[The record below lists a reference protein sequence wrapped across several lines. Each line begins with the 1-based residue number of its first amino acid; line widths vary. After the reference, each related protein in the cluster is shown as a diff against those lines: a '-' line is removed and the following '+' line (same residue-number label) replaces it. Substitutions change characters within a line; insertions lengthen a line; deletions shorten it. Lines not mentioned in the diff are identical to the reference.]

1 MKAVDHILVAATK
14 VPGLIFCSGQT
25 PIDGSGKLVPGGIRE
40 HTLQC
45 IKNLEKVL
53 KHAGASLE
61 NVVKVNIF
69 LKNMDDFAA
78 VNEVYEKA
86 MPTPKPARSCFQAGK
101 LPNDVIVEIECIA
114 SV

>member
-1 MKAVDHILVAATK
+1 MKAVYHILVAATK

-25 PIDGSGKLVPGGIRE
+25 PIDGSGKLVPGGIKE
-40 HTLQC
+40 HT
-45 IKNLEKVL
+45 LEKVL
-53 KHAGASLE
+53 IHSGASLK

-78 VNEVYEKA
+78 VNEVYEAALPNPKA
-86 MPTPKPARSCFQAGK
+86 SQPARSCFQAGK